1 VDETVP
7 GSHVDEMV
15 LQSAKELM
23 TSNNERPEADDKQR
37 AELCVSDVISLPKQG
52 VFLMDGLELCH
63 TLFMSLYDSLNTR
76 LFSCSYSTHPQLKE
90 YMTKIQT
97 FICSCVFTNRC
108 MIDYLRLS
116 DVDDR
121 IVVLPIHPASL
132 PTLSKGDDDFNGS
145 IIDKSKWTRELVSLN
160 ELNMLSLICRSF

>member
-1 VDETVP
+1 
-7 GSHVDEMV
+7 
-15 LQSAKELM
+15 
-23 TSNNERPEADDKQR
+23 
-37 AELCVSDVISLPKQG
+37 
-52 VFLMDGLELCH
+52 
-63 TLFMSLYDSLNTR
+63 
-76 LFSCSYSTHPQLKE
+76 
-90 YMTKIQT
+90 
-97 FICSCVFTNRC
+97 